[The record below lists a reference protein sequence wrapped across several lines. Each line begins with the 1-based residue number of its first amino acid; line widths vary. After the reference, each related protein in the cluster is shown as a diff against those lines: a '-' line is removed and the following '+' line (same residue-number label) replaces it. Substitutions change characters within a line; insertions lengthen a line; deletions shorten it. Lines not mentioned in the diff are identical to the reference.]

1 MKMARDYQQTLF
13 DSAVV
18 SNGSNDDL
26 FTITAGQSVDNLT
39 IRFTNYT
46 GSAALASVWLQAAA
60 GTEADA
66 DIVLNEYAIPADDY
80 RDIDIPRMVGGG
92 NAAKV
97 TVTSGS
103 ASALVVNQIS
113 GILRT

>member
-1 MKMARDYQQTLF
+1 MALDYQSLLF

-26 FTITAGQSVDNLT
+26 FTLSSGQSVDNLT

-46 GSAALASVWLQAAA
+46 ASAAKASAWCQSAS

-66 DIVLNEYAIPADDY
+66 DRFLNEYTIPADDY
-80 RDIDIPRMVGGG
+80 RDIDVPRMVGGG
-92 NAAKV
+92 NKAKL
-97 TVTSGS
+97 TVTSDT
-103 ASALVVNQIS
+103 ATALTVSQLS
-113 GILRT
+113 GIKRS